1 MVYLHAL
8 KESIKNSRRDER
20 PGFMAGLMAAVPIAV
35 GYLPIAVTFGLVAR
49 SAGIPAYIIILMS
62 LIIFAGASQFVAV
75 NLIAIGTN
83 PWEIIL
89 TTFMLNLRHLLMSAS
104 LTQRVEPTSKKYMAL
119 LAFGITDETFSVAS
133 LRQEKLLR
141 PSFLF
146 ALNLLAFLAWVI
158 GTCAGIS
165 LVNGMPA
172 SWQASMGIALY
183 AMFIGLLIP
192 ALRQS
197 KELLIL
203 VVLALI
209 INSLLYWLPA
219 ADVISMGW
227 KIVITTVST
236 ALAGTFLIPQQVKP
250 S

>member
-1 MVYLHAL
+1 MVMHAFKDKSKTAL
-8 KESIKNSRRDER
+8 LDER
-20 PGFMAGLMAAVPIAV
+20 PGFRDGLIAAIPIAI

-49 SAGIPAYIIILMS
+49 SAGIPAYITIFMS

-75 NLIAIGTN
+75 NLIALGTN

-104 LTQRVEPTSKKYMAL
+104 LTQRIEPTSRKHMAL

-133 LRQEKLLR
+133 LRQEKQLR
-141 PSFLF
+141 PNFIF

-165 LVNGMPA
+165 LVNGIPA

-183 AMFIGLLIP
+183 AMFIGLLVP
-192 ALRQS
+192 TLRQS
-197 KELLIL
+197 KGLLIL
-203 VVLALI
+203 VLLALL

-219 ADVISMGW
+219 ATVISMGW

-236 ALAGTFLIPQQVKP
+236 ALVGSFLLPQEVNQ